1 MSLRPSNTP
10 KVTVEDLLR
19 LKRAE
24 RPDPEFWNK
33 FEVELRQKQLAA
45 LVQRRPWWERIP
57 LFVGRRAYL
66 PIGATAAIA
75 FTLVSVR
82 FYAPSSV
89 ATVAPLEPARET
101 VAVTAPSSVETRH
114 DIVSSVQRNEPTSLA
129 NVAEQPVLISDE
141 PLSEK
146 MPAQS
151 ETLTPWSARREV
163 DSPSARSMAAN
174 LAQLEA
180 SDPELTRALLNGGR
194 LSGTTTVAEVPV
206 ARAAVELAGL
216 ATVSS
221 RRNRLLASMSERQF
235 VQDPTAPE
243 VVRERLA
250 RRLGDTD
257 YGNGWT
263 RVGLKAD
270 RVSLKF

>member
-1 MSLRPSNTP
+1 MSQRPSNHP

-24 RPDPEFWNK
+24 RPDPEFWSK

-45 LVQRRPWWERIP
+45 LVERRPWWQQIP
-57 LFVGRRAYL
+57 LLLNRRAYL

-82 FYAPSSV
+82 FYAPSPI
-89 ATVAPLEPARET
+89 A
-101 VAVTAPSSVETRH
+101 SVEPVPQANEAVAAAPAGGELRH
-114 DIVSSVQRNEPTSLA
+114 DMVSSIQRNEPTSLA
-129 NVAEQPVLISDE
+129 SVSEQPAATSAE
-141 PLSEK
+141 ALSEK
-146 MPAQS
+146 MPAQAD
-151 ETLTPWSARREV
+151 TLTPWSARRDV

-174 LAQLEA
+174 LAQLEQTE
-180 SDPELTRALLNGGR
+180 PELAHALLNGGR
-194 LSGTTTVAEVPV
+194 LNSTTVTDEPV
-206 ARAAVELAGL
+206 SRAAVELA
-216 ATVSS
+216 AVSAVVS
-221 RRNRLLASMSERQF
+221 RRSRLLSSMSDRQF

-250 RRLGDTD
+250 RRLGDAD

>member
-1 MSLRPSNTP
+1 MSQRPSNHP

-24 RPDPEFWNK
+24 RPDPEFWSK

-45 LVQRRPWWERIP
+45 LVERRPWWQQIP
-57 LFVGRRAYL
+57 LLLNRRAYL

-82 FYAPSSV
+82 FYAPSPIASV
-89 ATVAPLEPARET
+89 DPVQPTQEAVVA
-101 VAVTAPSSVETRH
+101 APSVSELRH
-114 DIVSSVQRNEPTSLA
+114 DIVSSVQRNDPAGLA
-129 NVAEQPVLISDE
+129 SASASSATAEE
-141 PLSEK
+141 TLSEK
-146 MPAQS
+146 MPAQAD
-151 ETLTPWSARREV
+151 TLTPWSARRDV

-174 LAQLEA
+174 LAQLEQTE
-180 SDPELTRALLNGGR
+180 PELAHALLNGGR
-194 LSGTTTVAEVPV
+194 LGGSATLSDEPV
-206 ARAAVELAGL
+206 GRAAVELA
-216 ATVSS
+216 AVSAVVS
-221 RRNRLLASMSERQF
+221 RRSRLLSSMSDRQF

-250 RRLGDTD
+250 RRLGDAD